1 MTRTLAVLVFLACAS
16 TLCAPLLARAEEQPC
31 RAVADTVV
39 CQRAGFDILVSKL
52 LDARAA
58 ASKCVLRAEASTA
71 DAAVLKTR
79 LNLANAERDKAF
91 ADVTVLRSK
100 PVPYGRRLAA
110 VGLGTV
116 GGLAGSLGA
125 SASSEVATASLFSVA
140 IVSAATAVVLVL
152 SE

>member
-1 MTRTLAVLVFLACAS
+1 MTRKLAVLVFLACAS
-16 TLCAPLLARAEEQPC
+16 AAQAEEQPC
-31 RAVADTVV
+31 RADGATVV
-39 CQRAGFDILVSKL
+39 CQREGFDILVGKL
-52 LDARAA
+52 LDAKSAA
-58 ASKCVLRAEASTA
+58 AKCVLESELRTA
-71 DAAVLKTR
+71 DAAILKTR
-79 LNLANAERDKAF
+79 LGLANAERDKAL

-116 GGLAGSLGA
+116 SGLAGSLGA